1 MLRFVQ
7 NDSWDW
13 EGREGERVST
23 PAPVNILL
31 VDDEVRN
38 LDVLESLLH
47 SPEYNLVRALTAER
61 ALMLLLDGEFAAIV
75 LDIQMPGMN
84 GIELAN
90 LIKQRR
96 KTQHIPIIFLTAYF
110 QEDKDVLEGY
120 GSGAVD
126 YLTKPINPQI
136 LRSKIAVFVDLFRKT
151 RALAAA
157 NSALEQEVVQRQKAE
172 ESLKI
177 ANNELE
183 NRVRAR
189 TADLLRANDELQQ
202 REKALA
208 AREAQLRFV
217 TDYAPVFITQIDHGH
232 RFKFVNRTYARRF
245 GFEPHEVIGK
255 HVTDVMGEGPYAAIR
270 EQMDAALRGER
281 VEFEAEI
288 AYAGLGP
295 RWVFVIHEP
304 ERSPDGGVVGL
315 VAVVTD
321 ITERKQAEQAVAA
334 ARDEALAASRAK
346 DDFLARLSHELRTP
360 LNPVLLLASEAA
372 ENPKLSPDVRAD
384 FETIAQ
390 NVMLEARLIDDLL
403 DLTAITRGKLSL
415 AMKPV
420 QIHSVLH
427 DALAMMRQDIAQKQL
442 KIVLQLAADR
452 QMVLGDDMRL
462 KQVFWNVI
470 KNAVKFTPA
479 GGQIAIETGT
489 VRGADELS
497 IRVSDSGIGLTA
509 EESSR
514 IFAAFAQGDHAANG
528 NGRFGGLGLGLVI
541 SKMLTHLHGGRIS
554 ANSAGRDQGAT
565 FTIELPLFV
574 ENGERPAKLRGE
586 RDAPAVATPPPA
598 RPMNVLLVEDHQPT
612 CVALR
617 ELLARRGY
625 RVTMAGSVAE
635 ARLAVEG
642 GRFDFLISDVGLP
655 DGNGC
660 DLMAEFRDRFGLKGV
675 ALTGYGMDEDM
686 LRSRAAGFVTH
697 LTKPVSVQALERA
710 LMQVVDGA
718 GAKAGV

>member
-1 MLRFVQ
+1 M
-7 NDSWDW
+7 
-13 EGREGERVST
+13 T

-47 SPEYNLVRALTAER
+47 SPDYNLVRALTAER

-157 NSALEQEVVQRQKAE
+157 NAALEQEVVQRQKAE
-172 ESLKI
+172 ESLRI

-208 AREAQLRFV
+208 AREAQLRLV
-217 TDYAPVFITQIDHGH
+217 TDYAPVFIAQIDPEH

-245 GFEPHEVIGK
+245 GYEPQQVIGK
-255 HVTDVMGEGPYAAIR
+255 HFTDVMGEEPYAAIR
-270 EQMDAALRGER
+270 EHLDAALRGER

-288 AYAGLGP
+288 AYASLGP

-304 ERSPDGGVVGL
+304 ERSSDGEVIGL

-321 ITERKQAEQAVAA
+321 ITERKQAERAVTA

-420 QIHSVLH
+420 QIHTVLH

-442 KIVLQLAADR
+442 RIVLQLAADR
-452 QMVLGDDMRL
+452 QTVLGDDMRL
-462 KQVFWNVI
+462 KQVFWNVF
-470 KNAVKFTPA
+470 KNAVKFTPV
-479 GGQIAIETGT
+479 GGQITIETT
-489 VRGADELS
+489 VACGSDNVT
-497 IRVSDSGIGLTA
+497 IRVTDSGIGLTT

-541 SKMLTHLHGGRIS
+541 SKMLTQLHCGRIS
-554 ANSAGRDQGAT
+554 ASSAGRDRGAT
-565 FTIELPLFV
+565 FTIELPLSTA
-574 ENGERPAKLRGE
+574 NGHRPERRAGE
-586 RDAPAVATPPPA
+586 TVQAPLETSQPGRA
-598 RPMNVLLVEDHQPT
+598 MSVLLVEDHQPT

-625 RVTMAGSVAE
+625 RVTTAGTVAE
-635 ARLAVEG
+635 ARDAVDG
-642 GRFDFLISDVGLP
+642 GRFDFVISDVGLP

-660 DLMAEFRDRFGLKGV
+660 DLMAEFRDRFRLKGV

-710 LMQVVDGA
+710 LALVADGD
-718 GAKAGV
+718 GVKARA